1 MTVHGQVQG
10 VGFRFRTA
18 REARRIGVTGTA
30 VNLPDGTVE
39 VTAFG
44 SRENVEVLVAWVS
57 GPSSPGRVEDVDVT
71 WLADYD
77 APPPSFTTG

>member
-1 MTVHGQVQG
+1 M
-10 VGFRFRTA
+10 GFRFRTTL
-18 REARRIGVTGTA
+18 EARRLGVTGHA

-44 SRENVEVLVAWVS
+44 THENVESLVAWVS

-71 WLADYD
+71 WLADDD
-77 APPPSFTTG
+77 APPPTFTAG